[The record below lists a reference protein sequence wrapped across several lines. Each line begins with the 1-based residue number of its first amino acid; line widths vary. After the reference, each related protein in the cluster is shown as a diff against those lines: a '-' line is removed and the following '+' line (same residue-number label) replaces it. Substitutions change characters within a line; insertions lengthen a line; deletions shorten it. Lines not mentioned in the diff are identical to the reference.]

1 MKPVISK
8 EYIYVKQNFTNQK
21 ELFAFLANQLVASK
35 RAENEQ
41 SIIDSF
47 YAREEEFSTYVDRGI
62 AIPHCRSQSIHDA
75 SVAIVINK
83 NKIQWTEED
92 ECPNLFFALMI
103 PESNENQIHIRVLA
117 QVAQLLMED
126 EFVEA
131 IRNAKNEEEI
141 FSLVSKLNTEI

>member
-1 MKPVISK
+1 MNPVISK
-8 EYIYVKQNFTNQK
+8 EHIYVKQNITTQK
-21 ELFAFLANQLVASK
+21 DLFSFLAKQLVASK

-62 AIPHCRSQSIHDA
+62 AIPHCRSKFIYDA
-75 SVAIVINK
+75 SVVIVVNE
-83 NKIQWTEED
+83 NDIQWTEKGEN
-92 ECPNLFFALMI
+92 PNLFFALMI

-126 EFVEA
+126 EFVA
-131 IRNAKNEEEI
+131 AVRNAKNEEEI
-141 FSLVSKLNTEI
+141 FNLVNKLNTEI